1 MSISRPRPQ
10 RGDFPPGTRQY
21 GSSEL
26 GAPLLWFP
34 APQADSRSGLIIAGT
49 HGDENSSIVTLSCAL
64 RTLKPELRRHHVVLT
79 VNPDG
84 CQLGLRA
91 NARGVDLNRN
101 FPAANWKQ
109 GETVYRWNSAAA
121 ERDVVLLTGE
131 QPGSERETEAL
142 CQLIHQIHPAWVVS
156 FHDPLACIEDPGH
169 SPLGRWLADAF
180 SLPLVGS
187 VGYDTPGSFG
197 SWCADIGL
205 PYIHR
210 RVSAGLRRRGNGA
223 LPAGDDRSAALA
235 GLKMKHAGA
244 EPQRRL
250 NVHRQPCRPSRSA
263 KRASGA
269 RGSAAAIPRE
279 VQSIQPSIR
288 SNPCRSASPARA
300 SASVRPPVLSSLILI
315 IS

>member
-131 QPGSERETEAL
+131 QPGSERET
-142 CQLIHQIHPAWVVS
+142 
-156 FHDPLACIEDPGH
+156 
-169 SPLGRWLADAF
+169 
-180 SLPLVGS
+180 
-187 VGYDTPGSFG
+187 
-197 SWCADIGL
+197 GL
-205 PYIHR
+205 LFFKNR
-210 RVSAGLRRRGNGA
+210 
-223 LPAGDDRSAALA
+223 
-235 GLKMKHAGA
+235 
-244 EPQRRL
+244 
-250 NVHRQPCRPSRSA
+250 
-263 KRASGA
+263 
-269 RGSAAAIPRE
+269 
-279 VQSIQPSIR
+279 
-288 SNPCRSASPARA
+288 
-300 SASVRPPVLSSLILI
+300 
-315 IS
+315 

>member
-156 FHDPLACIEDPGH
+156 FHDPLACIESGPQPAG
-169 SPLGRWLADAF
+169 SLAGRRL
-180 SLPLVGS
+180 LPAAGGQRGLRHAGLLWQLVRR
-187 VGYDTPGSFG
+187 YRTPCITAEF
-197 SWCADIGL
+197 
-205 PYIHR
+205 PP
-210 RVSAGLRRRGNGA
+210 VSADEATERY
-223 LPAGDDRSAALA
+223 LPAMTDLLRWQA
-235 GLKMKHAGA
+235 
-244 EPQRRL
+244 
-250 NVHRQPCRPSRSA
+250 
-263 KRASGA
+263 
-269 RGSAAAIPRE
+269 
-279 VQSIQPSIR
+279 
-288 SNPCRSASPARA
+288 
-300 SASVRPPVLSSLILI
+300 
-315 IS
+315 

>member
-156 FHDPLACIEDPGH
+156 FTIRWPASKIRATARWVAGWPTPSPCRWWAAWATTRRAPLA
-169 SPLGRWLADAF
+169 
-180 SLPLVGS
+180 
-187 VGYDTPGSFG
+187 
-197 SWCADIGL
+197 
-205 PYIHR
+205 
-210 RVSAGLRRRGNGA
+210 
-223 LPAGDDRSAALA
+223 
-235 GLKMKHAGA
+235 AGA
-244 EPQRRL
+244 PISDS
-250 NVHRQPCRPSRSA
+250 P
-263 KRASGA
+263 
-269 RGSAAAIPRE
+269 
-279 VQSIQPSIR
+279 
-288 SNPCRSASPARA
+288 ASPPSSRR
-300 SASVRPPVLSSLILI
+300 SPPTRQRSVTCRR
-315 IS
+315 